1 MAAIG
6 MAFRGGNGFE
16 SSALKVKLRC
26 FGCLGE
32 ELSWPAFFQNNR
44 GDAQVNQVDLQQSE

>member
-1 MAAIG
+1 
-6 MAFRGGNGFE
+6 
-16 SSALKVKLRC
+16 LKVKLRC